1 MLDERE
7 KRLVYIAITI
17 ILILMIII
25 LIIIWSPMF
34 TNKEKNL
41 EITSVHSYEDGYYV
55 DKKKEEY
62 KNVVRECINKDNFDN
77 TYEILDADYVIST
90 DLDKENLKESL
101 ISQKI
106 LTYTSSSTVI
116 YCSSVRN
123 DGKRYIYTYIYKIGD
138 IERKVHI
145 IEDYINNY
153 TVSFDQDAYPVV
165 DNKVYDIKDKT
176 TGLQFKIKE
185 LKCYEESIL
194 MEITIVNNTTEE
206 FKFNNTDVND
216 STLLYSEKAIN
227 KISYLSSIVVG
238 ATNSEILS
246 IPGSTN
252 KINLSYGINIS
263 KQDYINMITF
273 NNVERSNGEKI
284 NIELALI

>member
-1 MLDERE
+1 MLDDNE
-7 KRLVYIAITI
+7 KKLVYIAIAV
-17 ILILMIII
+17 ILILMLVI
-25 LIIIWSPMF
+25 LVIIWSPMF
-34 TNKEKNL
+34 KNKERL
-41 EITSVHSYEDGYYV
+41 AEITSVPSYEKGYYV
-55 DKKKEEY
+55 NSKKEEY
-62 KNVVRECINKDNFDN
+62 KNVVKECINKDNFDN
-77 TYEILDADYVIST
+77 TYEILDDDYVTST
-90 DLDKENLKESL
+90 GLDKENLKESL

-145 IEDYINNY
+145 IENYINNY

-165 DNKVYDIKDKT
+165 DNKVYELTDQI
-176 TGLQFKIKE
+176 TGLQFQVKE
-185 LKCYEESIL
+185 VKCYEESIL

-206 FKFNNTDVND
+206 FTIRNLDVID
-216 STLLYSEKAIN
+216 STLNYSESTANKKA
-227 KISYLSSIVVG
+227 YLSSLVIG
-238 ATNSEILS
+238 SDSSELVS
-246 IPGSTN
+246 TPGSTN
-252 KINLSYGINIS
+252 KLSLSYGINIS
-263 KQDYINMITF
+263 QQDYINMITF